1 MDIMRKHGIV
11 FLCDEQ
17 EYVYTDSVFFVD
29 WRTAKNLYDFSQD
42 IQPIDCEI
50 DAYGDFLQA
59 LGPEA
64 SADYTENVANVTK
77 ETSSLISKRKKIF
90 EFLKGTQLNVLLLNE
105 SKFYHLGT
113 TMECIHHFCDD
124 KVFR

>member
-1 MDIMRKHGIV
+1 MRKHGIV

-29 WRTAKNLYDFSQD
+29 WRTAKNLYDFSQE

-64 SADYTENVANVTK
+64 SADYTKNVANVTK

-113 TMECIHHFCDD
+113 TMECIHHFCND

>member
-1 MDIMRKHGIV
+1 MRKHGIV

-29 WRTAKNLYDFSQD
+29 WRTAKNLYDFSQQ

-64 SADYTENVANVTK
+64 SADYTKNVANVTK

-90 EFLKGTQLNVLLLNE
+90 EFLKGTQLNVLSLNE

>member
-1 MDIMRKHGIV
+1 MRKHGIV

-29 WRTAKNLYDFSQD
+29 WRTAKNLYDFSQE

-64 SADYTENVANVTK
+64 SADYTKNVANVTK

>member
-1 MDIMRKHGIV
+1 MRKHGIV

-17 EYVYTDSVFFVD
+17 EFVYTDSVFFVD
-29 WRTAKNLYDFSQD
+29 WRTAKNLYDFSQE

-64 SADYTENVANVTK
+64 SADYTKNVANVTK

-113 TMECIHHFCDD
+113 TMECIHHFCND

>member
-1 MDIMRKHGIV
+1 MDKMRKHGIV

-29 WRTAKNLYDFSQD
+29 WRTAKNLYDFSQE

-64 SADYTENVANVTK
+64 SADYTKNVANVTK

-113 TMECIHHFCDD
+113 TMEYIHHFCDD

>member
-1 MDIMRKHGIV
+1 MRKHGIV

-17 EYVYTDSVFFVD
+17 QYVYTDSVFFVD
-29 WRTAKNLYDFSQD
+29 WRTAKNLYDFSQQ

>member
-1 MDIMRKHGIV
+1 MRKHGIV
-11 FLCDEQ
+11 FLCDEK

-29 WRTAKNLYDFSQD
+29 WRTAKNLYDFSQQ

-64 SADYTENVANVTK
+64 SADYTKNVANVTK

-124 KVFR
+124 IVFR

>member
-1 MDIMRKHGIV
+1 MRKHGIV

-29 WRTAKNLYDFSQD
+29 WRTAKNLYDFSQE

-64 SADYTENVANVTK
+64 SADYTKNVANVTK

-113 TMECIHHFCDD
+113 TMECIHHFCND
-124 KVFR
+124 KDFR

>member
-1 MDIMRKHGIV
+1 MRKHGIV
-11 FLCDEQ
+11 FPCNKQ

-29 WRTAKNLYDFSQD
+29 WRTAKSLYDFSQH

-64 SADYTENVANVTK
+64 SADYTKNVANVTK

>member
-1 MDIMRKHGIV
+1 MRKHGIV

-17 EYVYTDSVFFVD
+17 EFVYTDSVFFVD
-29 WRTAKNLYDFSQD
+29 WRTAKNLYDFSQQ

-64 SADYTENVANVTK
+64 SADYTKNVANVTK

-113 TMECIHHFCDD
+113 TMECIHHFCND

>member
-1 MDIMRKHGIV
+1 MRKHGIV

-29 WRTAKNLYDFSQD
+29 WRTAKNLYDFSQE

-90 EFLKGTQLNVLLLNE
+90 EFLKGIQLNVLLLNE

>member
-11 FLCDEQ
+11 FLCDGQ

-29 WRTAKNLYDFSQD
+29 WRTAKNLYDFSQE

-64 SADYTENVANVTK
+64 SADYTKNVANVTK

>member
-1 MDIMRKHGIV
+1 MRKHGIV
-11 FLCDEQ
+11 FLCDKQ
-17 EYVYTDSVFFVD
+17 EFVYTDSVFFVD
-29 WRTAKNLYDFSQD
+29 WRTAKNLSDFSQE

-64 SADYTENVANVTK
+64 SADYTKNVANVTK

-113 TMECIHHFCDD
+113 AMECIHHFCDD

>member
-1 MDIMRKHGIV
+1 MRKHGIV

-29 WRTAKNLYDFSQD
+29 WRTAKNLYDFSQR

-64 SADYTENVANVTK
+64 SADYTKNVANVTK

-124 KVFR
+124 KDFR

>member
-1 MDIMRKHGIV
+1 MRKHGIV

-29 WRTAKNLYDFSQD
+29 WRTAKNLYDFSQQ

-64 SADYTENVANVTK
+64 SADYTKNVANVTK

-113 TMECIHHFCDD
+113 TMECIHHFCDN